1 MRYLERLKCKIENKS
16 KDKSIST
23 LNTDIDVPFW
33 LSDDMVSKID
43 IKIDDSIL
51 FPCTKYGIF
60 PYAVLK
66 KISENI
72 IFDLFDERDV
82 LRILQRKFV
91 FCDTQDQ
98 NLFIK
103 KIFENDLKRSYKSKI
118 ISDFYNEI
126 KFILDMNEDFKKT
139 MESIIL
145 STFYKTNSDFF
156 HIIEKN
162 ISDFM
167 SSKNFKEWS
176 EKCKKTISKYI
187 DTSKLCSKQFG
198 EVFTPEW
205 LIKEMISVLPKA
217 NKNMI
222 FLDPAA
228 GIGNFSIFL
237 VEKLMKDIEE
247 EILDEEERKKHIIE
261 NMIVQCELQ
270 VKNSFVNYYI
280 LDPENKY
287 NLKIF
292 RGSFLTPDF
301 ENINPEFLEKCKE
314 WGINKFDYA
323 IGNPPYNAE
332 RGLSNNTTSI
342 YPAFVENSYKISDKV
357 IMITPSRWFGA
368 TSSKKHREKMINE
381 YGLKKIK
388 HFDNPNIFEGADIKG
403 GVSFFLIEKNYKGD
417 VEFTFNDRTEKRDL
431 KSKSSVFLY
440 NYDNILEKVNKNKSS
455 SFKSIFKRNGHIQ
468 TNDSRIHSENLKES
482 IICLASRDRIL
493 KINLDTF
500 SHEQTFLNSHKVVT
514 PLAQG
519 TGYNKIEKFIYLEP
533 GKVANSSYVLFN
545 FNSKDECDGFINLLK
560 LDLIQFLIAIRKTT
574 QSLTSNCFDIPKLD
588 LSKNWTNEDLY
599 NHFNLDEYDRN
610 IIKETIK

>member
-1 MRYLERLKCKIENKS
+1 MRYLERLKTKIENKS

-72 IFDLFDERDV
+72 IIFDFFDERDV

-103 KIFENDLKRSYKSKI
+103 KIFENDLKRSYKSEI

-205 LIKEMISVLPKA
+205 LIKEMISFLPKA

-270 VKNSFVNYYI
+270 IKNAFINYYI

-292 RGSFLTPDF
+292 RGSFLTDDFKKINPDF
-301 ENINPEFLEKCKE
+301 IKKCKE
-314 WGINKFDYA
+314 WGIESFDHVIA
-323 IGNPPYNAE
+323 NPPYNDSKSGGKKLWPLFFDKMFEIAKDKTLIICPDNWINRNSSPKFKNIIDISTSKQLIFANVNNKNIFPEIGESVGYFLFENKDKYKKTIFTNGEKEFEYDYIGNFVPFNDEDSLFLSIKNKTINTKSDNWHYRDFAISQNKLIKSGKFSEIKNEIHNYPIYHTEKQTFYAKSSDVYIGWKLILNNSGTFYSVKNE
-332 RGLSNNTTSI
+332 RFQLVTKDIGVGL
-342 YPAFVENSYKISDKV
+342 
-357 IMITPSRWFGA
+357 GA
-368 TSSKKHREKMINE
+368 YGIKCGDEKQAINARSLFSSKLYRWLLNRIKTSGFNTEIKYFKLLDINE
-381 YGLKKIK
+381 YWDDEKVYKYFNLTQEEI
-388 HFDNPNIFEGADIKG
+388 E
-403 GVSFFLIEKNYKGD
+403 LIEN
-417 VEFTFNDRTEKRDL
+417 
-431 KSKSSVFLY
+431 
-440 NYDNILEKVNKNKSS
+440 
-455 SFKSIFKRNGHIQ
+455 
-468 TNDSRIHSENLKES
+468 
-482 IICLASRDRIL
+482 
-493 KINLDTF
+493 
-500 SHEQTFLNSHKVVT
+500 
-514 PLAQG
+514 
-519 TGYNKIEKFIYLEP
+519 
-533 GKVANSSYVLFN
+533 
-545 FNSKDECDGFINLLK
+545 
-560 LDLIQFLIAIRKTT
+560 
-574 QSLTSNCFDIPKLD
+574 
-588 LSKNWTNEDLY
+588 
-599 NHFNLDEYDRN
+599 
-610 IIKETIK
+610 TIKD